1 MSMEWNEKYS
11 VKVKE
16 LDDQHYQLFKQI
28 EALEQGTKN
37 PDYTTTVQTVLN
49 ELMEYVMLH
58 FHTEE
63 GYMESVR
70 YENLDE
76 HKRIHEELAQSV
88 NDRVNEMISR
98 EVTALDIIKLHN
110 FLSNWIKTH
119 ILEEDHLYMEALKPM
134 HDL

>member
-1 MSMEWNEKYS
+1 MSIEWNEKYS

-28 EALEQGTKN
+28 EALEEGTKN
-37 PDYTTTVQTVLN
+37 PDYAATVQTVLN

-63 GYMESVR
+63 VYLASVH
-70 YENLDE
+70 YEQLE
-76 HKRIHEELAQSV
+76 AHKRIHEELAQSV

-119 ILEEDHLYMEALKPM
+119 ILEEDHLYVEALAAM

>member
-1 MSMEWNEKYS
+1 MSVEWNATYS

-16 LDDQHYQLFKQI
+16 LDDQHYQLFTLI
-28 EALEQGTKN
+28 EALEAGTKN

-63 GYMESVR
+63 GYMESAH
-70 YENLDE
+70 YDNLEE
-76 HKRIHEELAQSV
+76 HKHIHEELAKSV

-98 EVTALDIIKLHN
+98 EVTALDLIKLHN

-119 ILEEDHLYMEALKPM
+119 ILEEDQLYVEALKSM